1 MLTKEQYKIL
11 SNYTKHLNSAK
22 CDYIR
27 GVYSRDI
34 EAVRPIYESLGNKFT
49 SPNCSYCVL
58 QMFKVLSQEYDKY
71 TARYHGKEKSQ

>member
-1 MLTKEQYKIL
+1 MLTKEQYAIL
-11 SNYTKHLNSAK
+11 SSYTKHLNSAK

-34 EAVRPIYESLGNKFT
+34 ETVRPIYESLGNKLT

-58 QMFKVLSQEYDKY
+58 QMFKVLAREYDKY
-71 TARYHGKEKSQ
+71 TERYYNGKKS